1 MVGCH
6 RRRVGSRFASSSRA
20 TLPAPWIF
28 VDELIYSE
36 LAKSIAAG
44 GDLFVRD
51 VPVSG
56 GYGVVYP
63 LLISPAWAL
72 FDRIPEAYT
81 AVKAINAVLI
91 SLAAIPAYLLARRLV
106 GERLSLFAAVLA
118 VALPSLAYSGVIMT
132 ENAFYPLFLV
142 VVLVLVLVLERPTLT
157 RQIVLL
163 GLLGVAYQTRPQ
175 AVALAA
181 AALTAPLVQGLLG
194 RRVRAAVVAQRTL
207 YGIAGAAVVV
217 VLGVQFA
224 RGESLSSLLG
234 AYAVA
239 GEGGYDVGAV
249 ARYFLYHVAEL
260 DLYLGV
266 APVIAAALL
275 VVVARNTDARLDAYL
290 AAVISVS
297 FWLLLLVATFA
308 SQFAGRVQERN
319 VFYLVPLVLI
329 ALLAWIERGAPRPA
343 RATAAAAIVAAA
355 LPGALPFPR
364 LLDFPA
370 ISETLMLLPLWRLLD
385 YGIRAGRRRDH
396 RRAGVDRGRH
406 ARALRAPAVRARA
419 AAARARV
426 LPRLAALDRAAHGGC
441 VGGIAL
447 LGHQQPAP

>member
-1 MVGCH
+1 M
-6 RRRVGSRFASSSRA
+6 
-20 TLPAPWIF
+20 
-28 VDELIYSE
+28 
-36 LAKSIAAG
+36 
-44 GDLFVRD
+44 
-51 VPVSG
+51 
-56 GYGVVYP
+56 
-63 LLISPAWAL
+63 
-72 FDRIPEAYT
+72 
-81 AVKAINAVLI
+81 
-91 SLAAIPAYLLARRLV
+91 
-106 GERLSLFAAVLA
+106 
-118 VALPSLAYSGVIMT
+118 
-132 ENAFYPLFLV
+132 
-142 VVLVLVLVLERPTLT
+142 LVLERPTLT

-319 VFYLVPLVLI
+319 VFYLAPLVLI

-370 ISETLMLLPLWRLLD
+370 ISETLMLLPLWRCWTTGSEEADVATIVVPASIAVATLVLFVP
-385 YGIRAGRRRDH
+385 RRFVLALPLFVLVYFLVSLPSIE
-396 RRAGVDRGRH
+396 RRM
-406 ARALRAPAVRARA
+406 A
-419 AAARARV
+419 A
-426 LPRLAALDRAAHGGC
+426 C